1 MQITLTIVMGVEP
14 LSLAQSVAQDLIWQD
29 KTWISTTFFFLQAW
43 KLVAHNPIKRA
54 LNGGKYSKEY

>member
-1 MQITLTIVMGVEP
+1 MGVEP